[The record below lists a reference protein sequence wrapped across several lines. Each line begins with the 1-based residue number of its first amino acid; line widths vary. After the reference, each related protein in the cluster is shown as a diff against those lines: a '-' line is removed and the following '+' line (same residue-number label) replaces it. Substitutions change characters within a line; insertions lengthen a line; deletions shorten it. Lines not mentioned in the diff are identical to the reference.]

1 MLIIASEVAS
11 VAHGT
16 LVGLD
21 CEASGIAFDSRT
33 LRRGQAFVALGGDAD
48 GHDYLSSAAAAGAPF
63 AIVRRGKSIDALTCI
78 EVDDCDAALTA
89 LGRHCRERLAS
100 SLGGRVVGITG
111 SVGKTST
118 KDLVL
123 AVLRSKFMNAHGP
136 EKSLNNDIG
145 VPVTIIN
152 SPEACDA
159 LVLEMGMRGFG
170 EIARLCEVGH
180 PQIGVITEVGDA
192 HGERVGGVAGV
203 IRAKAELLQALP
215 ESGIAIV
222 NSDSVNAMKTV
233 HNISAHVVTFG
244 SSETASVRFEIVSV
258 DERGCC
264 TVRFTAENQS
274 AVGVVPLPGTHM
286 ASNAAAAVSVG
297 ISCGIG
303 IGRCVEAL
311 ANVQS
316 APQRMQWMTGPR
328 GLRIL
333 DDSYNANP
341 VSVAAAL
348 RTIAETPA
356 ARRCAVLGVMAEV
369 TDSAAAHQEIAA
381 LCRQLGIELLSL
393 ETDLYGTSAMTV
405 TQIVAALS
413 ELDSNNVVVVKG
425 SRMAATERVVHAL
438 IG

>member
-21 CEASGIAFDSRT
+21 CEASGIAFDSRS
-33 LRRGQAFVALGGDAD
+33 LRRGEAFVALGGDAD

-89 LGRHCRERLAS
+89 LGRHCRERLTAT
-100 SLGGRVVGITG
+100 LDGRVIGITG

-244 SSETASVRFEIVSV
+244 SSETASVRFEIVLV

-286 ASNAAAAVSVG
+286 ASNAAAAVAVG

>member
-123 AVLRSKFMNAHGP
+123 AVLRSQFMNAHGP

-286 ASNAAAAVSVG
+286 ASNAAAAVAVG

>member
-21 CEASGIAFDSRT
+21 CEASGIAFDSRS
-33 LRRGQAFVALGGDAD
+33 LRRGEAFVALGGDAD

-89 LGRHCRERLAS
+89 LGRHCRERLTAT
-100 SLGGRVVGITG
+100 LDGRVIGITG

-123 AVLRSKFMNAHGP
+123 AVLRSQFMNAHGP

-170 EIARLCEVGH
+170 EIARLCEVGR

-405 TQIVAALS
+405 TQIVATLS